1 MSLFTDFL
9 IQNGINAASVE
20 LVGGKIVGYVSA
32 RVKVV
37 VASFMRPRAQ
47 YRFALSAL

>member
-1 MSLFTDFL
+1 MTHQEEMTIAIKERRLYMLGT
-9 IQNGINAASVE
+9 E
-20 LVGGKIVGYVSA
+20 PA